1 VYGFIEDASFFRF
14 REVSATWTMPDR
26 WAHAIRAQRA
36 ALTIGGRNLGV
47 ITDYTGIDPESG
59 YFTTLSGNQNDF
71 QTAPPPSYFT
81 FRLNLTF

>member
-1 VYGFIEDASFFRF
+1 
-14 REVSATWTMPDR
+14 MPDR
-26 WAHAIRAQRA
+26 WARAIKAQRA

-59 YFTTLSGNQNDF
+59 YFTTLSGNQSDF